1 MMGSDDLFYGNL
13 NLRQK
18 EIMNDLLPKY
28 SDVVDHFTAYE
39 FIYPNKN
46 TTYKE
51 VVELNNRVRQV
62 KDSPLL
68 KDYKAQDTNLWKYL
82 EKISLDFGLSKSDY
96 KRILNFIQSEIAP
109 IVISLK
115 DFWNRARPYQYA
127 YVFELNYHPY
137 PTISGH
143 SASYPSGHTIETEVW
158 GYLCKQK
165 LPNKKSNIDSVVNT
179 INESRLNLGVHFPSD
194 IYFSKEV
201 FDYLVKNNYLTEQS

>member
-18 EIMNDLLPKY
+18 EIMNDLSPKY
-28 SDVVDHFTAYE
+28 SDVVDHFTAYQ

-46 TTYKE
+46 TSYKE
-51 VVELNNRVRQV
+51 LGELNNRVRQAQN
-62 KDSPLL
+62 SPLL
-68 KDYKAQDTNLWKYL
+68 KEYKAQDADLWKYL
-82 EKISLDFGLSKSDY
+82 EKISLDFGLTKLDY
-96 KRILNFIQSEIAP
+96 KEIKDFIQLEIAP
-109 IVISLK
+109 IIISLK

-127 YVFELNYHPY
+127 YLLELNYHPY

-143 SASYPSGHTIETEVW
+143 SASYPSGHTIEAEVW
-158 GYLCKQK
+158 GYLCKQ
-165 LPNKKSNIDSVVNT
+165 LIPSKKSNIESVVNT
-179 INESRLNLGVHFPSD
+179 INDSRLDLGVHFPSD